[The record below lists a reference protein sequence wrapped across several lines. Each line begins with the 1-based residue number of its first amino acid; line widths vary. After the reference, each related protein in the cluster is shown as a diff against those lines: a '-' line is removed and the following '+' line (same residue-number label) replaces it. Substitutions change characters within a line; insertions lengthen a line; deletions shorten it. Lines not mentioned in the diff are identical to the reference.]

1 MTRRTAAAVATAA
14 ALALPASAG
23 AHSSIKS
30 YTPKRGSTVS
40 KSLSLVKV
48 DFKSRITDAN
58 LTVKRSGATVSRGDG
73 TVARRHKQVRVRLKS
88 GLRAGRYS
96 ATVRWLS
103 PDGHIQSKTWSFRV
117 R

>member
-1 MTRRTAAAVATAA
+1 MRRAALAAALL
-14 ALALPASAG
+14 ALALPATAG

-30 YTPKRGSTVS
+30 YSPAPGSSVS
-40 KSLSLVKV
+40 RSVSLVKV
-48 DFKSRITDAN
+48 NFKSRISDAN
-58 LTVKRSGATVSRGDG
+58 LSVKRGSATMSRGEG
-73 TVARRHKQVRVRLKS
+73 TVARRHRQVRVRLQS